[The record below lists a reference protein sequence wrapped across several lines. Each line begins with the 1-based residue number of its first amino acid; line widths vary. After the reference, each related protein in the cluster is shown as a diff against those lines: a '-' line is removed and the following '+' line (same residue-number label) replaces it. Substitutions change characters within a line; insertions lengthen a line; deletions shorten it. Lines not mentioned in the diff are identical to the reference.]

1 MDKKHILIIDDEAD
15 IRESTQMCLE
25 IIGEWDVSVASSG
38 YEGLIKASEEK
49 PDIILLDV
57 MMPGMDGL
65 ATLKKL
71 RENSQTAQI
80 PIILLTAKARSSEQ
94 RQFRQLDIVAVI
106 TKPYD
111 PYSLSDQISGFLQE
125 KPE

>member
-25 IIGEWDVSVASSG
+25 IIGEWEVSVASSG
-38 YEGLIKASEEK
+38 YEGLIKAAEEK

-65 ATLKKL
+65 ATLQKL

-94 RQFRQLDIVAVI
+94 RQFNQLDIVAVI

-111 PYSLSDQISGFLQE
+111 PYSLSDRISEFL
-125 KPE
+125 